1 MTPAPSKMATLDV
14 LHGAEATTITDV
26 ESPAF
31 QPAQRSREMLHQ
43 RLHFVHFQRSA

>member
-1 MTPAPSKMATLDV
+1 MTPAPTKMATPDV
-14 LHGAEATTITDV
+14 LPCAGATTITDV

>member
-1 MTPAPSKMATLDV
+1 MATLDV
-14 LHGAEATTITDV
+14 LHGTDATTITDV

-43 RLHFVHFQRSA
+43 RLHFVLFRHSA

>member
-31 QPAQRSREMLHQ
+31 PPAQRSGEMLRQ
-43 RLHFVHFQRSA
+43 RLHFVHFRHSA